1 MISEQLTEKTSITPS
16 LIQTFDRDIEE
27 EITEYW
33 NRRAEGFGK
42 TRLAELSG
50 PVKSRWMHEI
60 ASAVLGTLHPLR
72 ILDRNRFLPDHHGAA
87 RPSGNRD

>member
-42 TRLAELSG
+42 T
-50 PVKSRWMHEI
+50 SR
-60 ASAVLGTLHPLR
+60 
-72 ILDRNRFLPDHHGAA
+72 
-87 RPSGNRD
+87 